1 MIDDILLRYLRA
13 DFGFAKKEHLDE
25 SLRCTPKEEK
35 VVEMRVNR
43 TSKFNRVPEK

>member
-13 DFGFAKKEHLDE
+13 DFGDAKKDLDE
-25 SLRCTPKEEK
+25 SLRCSPKEEK

>member
-1 MIDDILLRYLRA
+1 MIFSCDISERIL
-13 DFGFAKKEHLDE
+13 AKKEQLDE
-25 SLRCTPKEEK
+25 SLRCSPKEEK